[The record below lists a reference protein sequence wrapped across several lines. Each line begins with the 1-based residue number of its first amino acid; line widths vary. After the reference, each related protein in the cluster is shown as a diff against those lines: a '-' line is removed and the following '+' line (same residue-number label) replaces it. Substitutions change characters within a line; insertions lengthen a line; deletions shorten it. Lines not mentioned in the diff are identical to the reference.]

1 MQTVQDIIHRFEVG
15 EGRRVIPIG
24 ALILLF
30 IAILAIYNLRESTGF
45 ASIEAMDVSQL
56 AHNIEQGEGFTT
68 NFIRPLSLALV
79 GQQNQDDIDD
89 PMRLKAKHPDLA
101 NAPLYPYL
109 LAAAMKV
116 LPFNYTIPE
125 LRSKNFR
132 RFQPE
137 VMIGIINQA
146 FFILSAIVL
155 FLVAK
160 RLFDE
165 SIAWF
170 TTVVFLGTDLMWR
183 FSFSGLS
190 TNLAILLFLLLIAVL
205 VHLEAGHPIDHYEEK
220 DNPNRREH
228 SALYYAMMAGI
239 AGLLL
244 AALILTRYSL
254 ICLLIPTFFFFISYL
269 PGRRLVTV
277 GTALITVLLIVSP
290 WLWRNQQLSGNF
302 FGTAGYAHIH
312 ESSRYTGNSIERN
325 LQGNIGSVSL
335 TETIR
340 KFLKNAAH
348 ITEHDIPRLGGSWLS
363 ALFIAGLLVPFT
375 NRSLNRMRNF
385 SLLSLAVFTATQ
397 AIGRTHLSDHS
408 PEINSENLLI
418 LIIPLAYIFGAGLFF
433 LLLDQLNLNFAG
445 AQFYVSLL
453 VALLACLPLIFRI
466 LPPRNSPVAYPP
478 YSPPLIQR
486 VGNWFADDELMMSDM
501 PWAVAWYADTKCIW
515 LTRNL
520 EPDFYTINDQHKP
533 INGLYL
539 TPITTNGRFVSD
551 MVRNTSW
558 AWGRLHMDITLRQNL
573 PKGFPLLHV
582 DDGFMPDQLILTDWP
597 RWNST
602 GH

>member
-79 GQQNQDDIDD
+79 GQQNQEDIDD

-146 FFILSAIVL
+146 FFILSAIIL

-220 DNPNRREH
+220 DNPNRRER
-228 SALYYAMMAGI
+228 SAFYYAMMAGI

-385 SLLSLAVFTATQ
+385 SLLSLVVFTATQ

-486 VGNWFADDELMMSDM
+486 VGNWFTDDELMMSDM